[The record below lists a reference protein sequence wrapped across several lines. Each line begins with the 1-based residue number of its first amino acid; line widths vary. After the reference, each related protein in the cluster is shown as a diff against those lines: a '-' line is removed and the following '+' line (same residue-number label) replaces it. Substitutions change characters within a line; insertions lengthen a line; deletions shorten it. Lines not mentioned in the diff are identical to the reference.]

1 MQEFIY
7 QFKKNRVAVAG
18 AVVIAFMVLLAI
30 IGPAIAPYSPYA
42 FVGPAMQPP
51 SPQFWMGTDDL
62 GRDVLSRFIYGTRI
76 SMIVGFLAAAT
87 SVILGITLGAVSG
100 YFGGLVDQVLMRTAE
115 LFQVLPQ
122 FFLALVLVAL
132 FGSSYVIII
141 LVIGLL
147 SWPSVARLARSEF
160 LTLRERDY
168 VLSVKALGLGV
179 GRVIFFEIL
188 PNAAPALIVAAT
200 LQFSLAILLEASLSF
215 IGLGDASYPSWGQM
229 LNGAQQVFRRAW
241 WVAFFPGLGVFLTV
255 AAFNVVGDGL
265 NDMQNP
271 RLRKL

>member
-1 MQEFIY
+1 MHEFIY

-18 AVVIAFMVLLAI
+18 AVVIALMVVLAI
-30 IGPAIAPYSPYA
+30 IGPTVAPYDPYA
-42 FVGPAMQPP
+42 FVGGAMLPP
-51 SPQFWMGTDDL
+51 STEFWMGTDDL
-62 GRDVLSRFIYGTRI
+62 GRDVFSRFIYGTRI

-87 SVILGITLGAVSG
+87 SVILGVTLGAISG
-100 YFGGLVDQVLMRTAE
+100 YFGGLIDQTLMRTAE

-179 GRVIFFEIL
+179 WRIIFQEIL

-241 WVAFFPGLGVFLTV
+241 WVAFFPGLAVFLTV